1 MRTQVHKG
9 MYIHVRSCVG
19 TQTQQT
25 HLQNGPF
32 FPHDCQ
38 ELWCPSITQHGEQRG
53 PSQDLEVFWSKAW
66 KGWVCFCWLP
76 REVVGGIQLQAFL
89 CAVNWPSVG
98 KTFFS
103 DEEWSLSACQNWG
116 NVLCLC
122 ISVSLCLS
130 VCLLVCLS
138 LSVSS
143 TSGSFK
149 PFSFLAITQGS
160 GVLSSFSHG
169 FD

>member
-1 MRTQVHKG
+1 
-9 MYIHVRSCVG
+9 MYAHAWAHRHSKHTCRMD
-19 TQTQQT
+19 
-25 HLQNGPF
+25 LSF
-32 FPHDCQ
+32 CQ

-103 DEEWSLSACQNWG
+103 DEERSLSACQNWG